1 MSTVLPDSRSLL
13 RRTLGERR
21 IALVAWRL
29 LVLQN
34 SDPAVAAGLA
44 QFSTY
49 RAHPWRRVE
58 HTMESGQRLFFSD
71 REGLQREIARLGRTH
86 RRIQGTDGQGRA
98 FTALDPAVRVWV
110 LVTLYESMTA
120 MCELSGAP
128 LSPAQCDQLYGEFR
142 SVCAAF
148 DLPEELFPAT
158 AAEVPA
164 YMDRTIRERLE
175 YTEAAHDLLF
185 QMLRQ
190 APPPR
195 RLGRLR
201 PAWPLLRPVIAH
213 LMTALTVADLP
224 PAYRERFDLRRSRS
238 AAALSWT
245 LHHGLRHLMTLL
257 PDHLRYRTQATPQPT
272 PQPAADHPTAAA
284 NASAGSNS
292 GGGDGS
298 SADGGAANDHGS
310 GSGSGKSPLAPLRGL
325 RLPRPRRSGRRSARQ
340 ARVEAFFRQVVD
352 QTGDGFITAAD
363 LQAMA
368 HNVCWQLELNEEQE
382 ARVYAGFDTW
392 WQHIH
397 ATMDTDGDG
406 RVSRAEFT
414 TAVLA
419 GVDRDPDYLHNGL
432 HAALRALF
440 RAADTDGSGYLT
452 ADEYRVLFGG
462 SRVHPAELNHGFRQL
477 DADGDGQITEDEFLR
492 AFTDYFTART
502 DTTAG
507 AQLLGRP

>member
-44 QFSTY
+44 HFSTY

-58 HTMESGQRLFFSD
+58 HTMDSGQRLFFSD
-71 REGLQREIARLGRTH
+71 REGLQREIARLERTH

-128 LSPAQCDQLYGEFR
+128 LSAGQRDLLYGEFR
-142 SVCAAF
+142 TVCAAF
-148 DLPEELFPAT
+148 DLPGELFPAT
-158 AAEVPA
+158 AADVPA

-190 APPPR
+190 APSPR

-213 LMTALTVADLP
+213 LLTALTVADLP
-224 PAYRERFDLRRSRS
+224 PAFRERFDLRRSRG

-245 LHHGLRHLMTLL
+245 LHHGMRHAMALL
-257 PDHLRYRTQATPQPT
+257 PDHLRYRSGATPPSAT
-272 PQPAADHPTAAA
+272 EHPTATPNA
-284 NASAGSNS
+284 NAGSNS
-292 GGGDGS
+292 GGNDN
-298 SADGGAANDHGS
+298 GGN
-310 GSGSGKSPLAPLRGL
+310 GKSPLGTLRAL
-325 RLPRPRRSGRRSARQ
+325 RLPLPRPRRSGRRSARQ
-340 ARVEAFFRQVVD
+340 VRVEAFFRQVVD

-368 HNVCWQLELNEEQE
+368 HNVCWQLELSEEQE

-392 WQHIH
+392 WQHIR

-406 RVSRAEFT
+406 RVSLAEFT

-419 GVDRDPDYLHNGL
+419 GVDRDPDYLRNGL
-432 HAALRALF
+432 HVALRALF